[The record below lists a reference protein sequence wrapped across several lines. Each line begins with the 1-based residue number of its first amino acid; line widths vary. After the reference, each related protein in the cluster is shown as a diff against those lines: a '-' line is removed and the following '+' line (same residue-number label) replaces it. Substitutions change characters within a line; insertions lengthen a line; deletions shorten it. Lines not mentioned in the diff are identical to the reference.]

1 MKPFLAALLGSLV
14 IALPRAAD
22 PANNRYAVTIGGKAV
37 TVYNKTFLGL
47 GQDLARRSMAAQ

>member
-1 MKPFLAALLGSLV
+1 MQVSFPVAGN
-14 IALPRAAD
+14 AD
-22 PANNRYAVTIGGKAV
+22 PANNRYAVTIGGKSV